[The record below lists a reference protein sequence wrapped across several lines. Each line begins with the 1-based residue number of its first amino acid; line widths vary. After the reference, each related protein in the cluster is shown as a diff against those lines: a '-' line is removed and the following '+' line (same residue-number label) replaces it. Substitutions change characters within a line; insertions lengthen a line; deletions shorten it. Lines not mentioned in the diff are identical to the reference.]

1 MNRPF
6 RALLL
11 LGLLCLSSL
20 AQAFDLQQLSDQL
33 AKPAVVQGS
42 FIQEKHLRALPQPLL
57 SKGRFVL
64 ARDFGLLWLLET
76 PLKQDYRINASGIS
90 RRESV
95 GDVSTWKPVP
105 NKNAG
110 AEQNRLNTCCSSIER
125 GVSVS
130 CQAFASPL
138 SCNKCSNRSTSM
150 AADWSSVSSC
160 WKPKATVPS

>member
-95 GDVSTWKPVP
+95 GDVSTW
-105 NKNAG
+105 
-110 AEQNRLNTCCSSIER
+110 SY
-125 GVSVS
+125 
-130 CQAFASPL
+130 
-138 SCNKCSNRSTSM
+138 
-150 AADWSSVSSC
+150 
-160 WKPKATVPS
+160 